1 MRAVKH
7 TPRPADKLSM
17 MRTDARPSAEL
28 EAAHGLAASLRTAL
42 SDVLR
47 GKPEPVRLAIVA
59 VLSGGHLL
67 VDDVPGVGKTLLA
80 KALARSAGGSFRRVQ
95 ATPDLLP
102 SELTGVSVFHLAG
115 NEWEFRP
122 GPLFANVVLV
132 DELNRATPRTQSALL
147 EAMEERQVTVDGVT
161 RPLPLPFFLVATQ
174 NPFETAG
181 TFPLVEG
188 QLDRFTLVTDIGP
201 PDAVTERELLLG
213 AGGEAALDTLT
224 PITDPAELAATIAA
238 VRATYCAPEVAD
250 YTVAL
255 SNATRAHGE
264 IAIGASP
271 RASLALLHA
280 AQACAVLEG
289 REYVVPDDVARLAV
303 PVLAHRLVLR
313 DPASLAEARA
323 LVETILAGIPVPR
336 P

>member
-1 MRAVKH
+1 
-7 TPRPADKLSM
+7 
-17 MRTDARPSAEL
+17 MRTDARPSAAL
-28 EAAHGLAASLRTAL
+28 TDAHRLASDLREALTR
-42 SDVLR
+42 VLR
-47 GKPEPVRLAIVA
+47 GKPEPVRLAV
-59 VLSGGHLL
+59 VTLLSGGHLL

-80 KALARSAGGSFRRVQ
+80 KAMARAAGGSFHRVQ

-147 EAMEERQVTVDGVT
+147 EAMEERQVTVDGVS
-161 RPLPLPFFLVATQ
+161 RPLPHPFFLVATQ

-188 QLDRFTLVTDIGP
+188 QLDRFTLVTEIGP
-201 PDAVTERELLLG
+201 PDADTERELLLG
-213 AGGEAALDTLT
+213 TGGEPALDVME
-224 PITDPAELAATIAA
+224 PVTDPAELATVIAA
-238 VRATYCAPEVAD
+238 VRTVHCAPEVAD

-255 SNATRAHGE
+255 ANATRVHGDV
-264 IAIGASP
+264 AIGASP
-271 RASLALLHA
+271 AR
-280 AQACAVLEG
+280 
-289 REYVVPDDVARLAV
+289 VARAPARRAGARDSRGARVRGARRHRAARAPGARAPARAARPRTPCRRPALV
-303 PVLAHRLVLR
+303 QQVLA
-313 DPASLAEARA
+313 A
-323 LVETILAGIPVPR
+323 LPIPR

>member
-1 MRAVKH
+1 
-7 TPRPADKLSM
+7 M
-17 MRTDARPSAEL
+17 MRTDARPQADLSTV
-28 EAAHGLAASLRTAL
+28 HRLAADLRDGLGA
-42 SDVLR
+42 VLR
-47 GKPEPVRLAIVA
+47 GKPEPVRLAVIA
-59 VLSGGHLL
+59 LLSGGHLL

-80 KALARSAGGSFRRVQ
+80 KAMARAAGGSFRRVQ
-95 ATPDLLP
+95 STPDLLP

-122 GPLFANVVLV
+122 GPLFAHIVLV

-161 RPLPLPFFLVATQ
+161 RALPQPFFLVATQ

-188 QLDRFTLVTDIGP
+188 QLDRFTVVTEIGP

-213 AGGEAALDTLT
+213 AGGESALAELE
-224 PITDPAELAATIAA
+224 PITDPTELIAA
-238 VRATYCAPEVAD
+238 IASVREVFCAPEVAD
-250 YTVAL
+250 YTVAIA
-255 SNATRAHGE
+255 NATRVHGE

-280 AQACAVLEG
+280 AQANAVLEG
-289 REYVVPDDVARLAV
+289 RGYVVPEDIARLAS
-303 PVLAHRLVLR
+303 PVLAHRLILR
-313 DPASLAEARA
+313 DPGRLADARA
-323 LVETILAGIPVPR
+323 VVQRIVGTVAAPR

>member
-1 MRAVKH
+1 
-7 TPRPADKLSM
+7 M
-17 MRTDARPSAEL
+17 MRTDARPQADLSTV
-28 EAAHGLAASLRTAL
+28 HRLAADLRDGLGA
-42 SDVLR
+42 VLR
-47 GKPEPVRLAIVA
+47 GKPEPVRLAVIA
-59 VLSGGHLL
+59 LLSGGHLL

-80 KALARSAGGSFRRVQ
+80 KAMARAAGGSFRRVQ
-95 ATPDLLP
+95 STPDLLP

-122 GPLFANVVLV
+122 GPLFAHIVLV

-161 RPLPLPFFLVATQ
+161 RVLPQPFFLVATQ

-188 QLDRFTLVTDIGP
+188 QLDRFTVVTEIGP

-213 AGGEAALDTLT
+213 AGGESALAELE
-224 PITDPAELAATIAA
+224 PITDPTELIAA
-238 VRATYCAPEVAD
+238 IASVREVFCAPEVAD
-250 YTVAL
+250 YTVAIA
-255 SNATRAHGE
+255 NATRVHGE

-280 AQACAVLEG
+280 AQANAVLEG
-289 REYVVPDDVARLAV
+289 RGYVVPEDIARLAS
-303 PVLAHRLVLR
+303 PVLAHRLILR
-313 DPASLAEARA
+313 DPGRLADARA
-323 LVETILAGIPVPR
+323 VVQRIVGTVAAPR

>member
-1 MRAVKH
+1 
-7 TPRPADKLSM
+7 M
-17 MRTDARPSAEL
+17 MRTDARPHAEL
-28 EAAHGLAASLRTAL
+28 TIAHHLAANLRDGL
-42 SDVLR
+42 SGVLR
-47 GKPEPVRLAIVA
+47 GKPEPVRLAVIA
-59 VLSGGHLL
+59 LLSGGHLL

-80 KALARSAGGSFRRVQ
+80 KAMARAAGGSFRRVQ

-161 RPLPLPFFLVATQ
+161 RALPQPFFLVATQ

-188 QLDRFTLVTDIGP
+188 QLDRFTVVTEIGA
-201 PDAVTERELLLG
+201 PDATTERELLLG
-213 AGGEAALDTLT
+213 TGGESALHALESL
-224 PITDPAELAATIAA
+224 TDPTELAAAIAL
-238 VRATYCAPEVAD
+238 VRGVYCAPEVAD
-250 YTVAL
+250 YTVAI
-255 SNATRAHGE
+255 SNATRVHGE

-280 AQACAVLEG
+280 AQANAVLDG
-289 REYVVPDDVARLAV
+289 REYVVPDDIARLAT

-313 DPASLAEARA
+313 DPGRLADARA
-323 LVETILAGIPVPR
+323 VVALVLSTVPVPR

>member
-1 MRAVKH
+1 
-7 TPRPADKLSM
+7 M
-17 MRTDARPSAEL
+17 MRTDARL
-28 EAAHGLAASLRTAL
+28 EADLTLTHRLAANL
-42 SDVLR
+42 SDGLNEVLR
-47 GKPEPVRLAIVA
+47 GKPEAVRLSVIAL
-59 VLSGGHLL
+59 LSGGHLL

-80 KALARSAGGSFRRVQ
+80 KAMARAAGGSFRRVQ
-95 ATPDLLP
+95 STPDLLP
-102 SELTGVSVFHLAG
+102 TELTGVSVFHLAG

-161 RPLPLPFFLVATQ
+161 RALPQPFFLVATQ

-188 QLDRFTLVTDIGP
+188 QLDRFTVVTEIGP
-201 PDAVTERELLLG
+201 PDPTTERELLLG
-213 AGGEAALDTLT
+213 AGGESALEVLE
-224 PITDPAELAATIAA
+224 PLTDPAELVAAIAS
-238 VRATYCAPEVAD
+238 VRGVHCAPEVAD
-250 YTVAL
+250 YTVAI

-280 AQACAVLEG
+280 AQANAVLEG
-289 REYVVPDDVARLAV
+289 RDYVVPDDVSRLAS
-303 PVLAHRLVLR
+303 PVLAHRLILR
-313 DPASLAEARA
+313 DPGRLADARA
-323 LVETILAGIPVPR
+323 IVQSVVGAVAVPR

>member
-1 MRAVKH
+1 
-7 TPRPADKLSM
+7 M
-17 MRTDARPSAEL
+17 MRTDARPGADLS
-28 EAAHGLAASLRTAL
+28 AAHHLAADLRAGL
-42 SDVLR
+42 NQVLR
-47 GKPEPVRLAIVA
+47 GKPEPIRLAIVA
-59 VLSGGHLL
+59 LLAGGHLL

-80 KALARSAGGSFRRVQ
+80 KTIARAAGGSFRRVQ

-102 SELTGVSVFHLAG
+102 SELTGVSIFHLAG

-147 EAMEERQVTVDGVT
+147 EAMEEHQVTVDGIT
-161 RPLPLPFFLVATQ
+161 RPLPAPFFLVATQ

-188 QLDRFTLVTDIGP
+188 QLDRFTIVTEIGA
-201 PDAVTERELLLG
+201 PDAATERELLLG
-213 AGGEAALDTLT
+213 TGGEHALEALE
-224 PITDPAELAATIAA
+224 PITDPVELAATIAA
-238 VRATYCAPEVAD
+238 VRTTHCAPEVAD
-250 YTVAL
+250 YTVAIA
-255 SNATRAHGE
+255 NATRAHGS

-280 AQACAVLEG
+280 AQAHAVLEN
-289 REYVVPDDVARLAV
+289 RNYVVPDDIARLAV
-303 PVLAHRLVLR
+303 PVFAHRLVLR
-313 DPASLAEARA
+313 DPGRLADARA
-323 LVETILAGIPVPR
+323 LMHTIVQTVPIPR

>member
-1 MRAVKH
+1 
-7 TPRPADKLSM
+7 M
-17 MRTDARPSAEL
+17 MRTDARPRADL
-28 EAAHGLAASLRTAL
+28 TLAHQLAGNLREGLAG
-42 SDVLR
+42 VLR
-47 GKPEPVRLAIVA
+47 GKPEPVRLAVIA
-59 VLSGGHLL
+59 LLSGGHLL

-80 KALARSAGGSFRRVQ
+80 KSMACCAGGSFRRIQ

-161 RPLPLPFFLVATQ
+161 RALPQPFFLVATQ

-188 QLDRFTLVTDIGP
+188 QLDRFTIVTEIGP
-201 PDAVTERELLLG
+201 LDAATERELLLG
-213 AGGEAALDTLT
+213 TGGESALEALQ
-224 PITDPAELAATIAA
+224 PLTDPIQLAAAIAS
-238 VRATYCAPEVAD
+238 VRRVFCSPEVAN

-255 SNATRAHGE
+255 SNATRVHGD

-280 AQACAVLEG
+280 AQAQAVLEG
-289 REYVVPDDVARLAV
+289 RDYVVPDDIARLATH
-303 PVLAHRLVLR
+303 VLAHRLVLR
-313 DPASLAEARA
+313 DPGRLAEARA
-323 LVETILAGIPVPR
+323 LVHAILTAVAVPR

>member
-1 MRAVKH
+1 
-7 TPRPADKLSM
+7 
-17 MRTDARPSAEL
+17 MRTDARPSAAL
-28 EAAHGLAASLRTAL
+28 TDAHRLASDLREALTR
-42 SDVLR
+42 VLR
-47 GKPEPVRLAIVA
+47 GKPEPVRLAV
-59 VLSGGHLL
+59 VTLLSGGHLL

-80 KALARSAGGSFRRVQ
+80 KAMARAAGGSFHRVQ

-147 EAMEERQVTVDGVT
+147 EAMEERQVTVDGVS
-161 RPLPLPFFLVATQ
+161 RPLPHPFFLVATQ

-188 QLDRFTLVTDIGP
+188 QLDRFTLVTEIGP
-201 PDAVTERELLLG
+201 PDADTERELLLG
-213 AGGEAALDTLT
+213 TGGEPALDVME
-224 PITDPAELAATIAA
+224 PVTDPAELAAVIAA
-238 VRATYCAPEVAD
+238 VRTVHCAPEVAD

-255 SNATRAHGE
+255 ANATRVHGDV
-264 IAIGASP
+264 AIGASP

-280 AQACAVLEG
+280 AQAHATLEG
-289 REYVVPDDVARLAV
+289 REYVVPDDIARLAL

-313 DPASLAEARA
+313 DPGRLADGRA
-323 LVETILAGIPVPR
+323 LVQQVLAALLIPR

>member
-1 MRAVKH
+1 
-7 TPRPADKLSM
+7 M
-17 MRTDARPSAEL
+17 MRTDTRPNADL
-28 EAAHGLAASLRTAL
+28 ATAHHLAMTLRDGLTS
-42 SDVLR
+42 VLR
-47 GKPEPVRLAIVA
+47 GKPEPVRLALVA
-59 VLSGGHLL
+59 LLSGGHLL

-80 KALARSAGGSFRRVQ
+80 KALARSVGGSFRRVQ

-102 SELTGVSVFHLAG
+102 SEVTGVSVFHLAG

-161 RPLPLPFFLVATQ
+161 RALPKPFFLVATQ

-188 QLDRFTLVTDIGP
+188 QLDRFTLVIEIGA
-201 PDAVTERELLLG
+201 PDAHTERELLLG
-213 AGGEAALDTLT
+213 TGGEPALDVLE
-224 PITDPAELAATIAA
+224 PLTDPSELARAIAA
-238 VRATYCAPEVAD
+238 VRSTHCAPEVAD
-250 YTVAL
+250 FVVAIA
-255 SNATRAHGE
+255 NATRAHGD

-280 AQACAVLEG
+280 AQAHAVLDD
-289 REYVVPDDVARLAV
+289 RDYVVPDDIARLAV
-303 PVLAHRLVLR
+303 SVLAHRLVLR
-313 DPASLAEARA
+313 DPGRLTEARTVMHT
-323 LVETILAGIPVPR
+323 LLATVPVPR

>member
-1 MRAVKH
+1 
-7 TPRPADKLSM
+7 M
-17 MRTDARPSAEL
+17 MRTDARPDADLAISHRLAAEL
-28 EAAHGLAASLRTAL
+28 RDGLGR
-42 SDVLR
+42 VLR
-47 GKPEPVRLAIVA
+47 GKPEPVRLAV
-59 VLSGGHLL
+59 VTLLSGGHLL
-67 VDDVPGVGKTLLA
+67 LDDVPGVGKTLLA
-80 KALARSAGGSFRRVQ
+80 KALARTAGGSFRRIQ

-147 EAMEERQVTVDGVT
+147 EAMEEHQVTVDGVT
-161 RPLPLPFFLVATQ
+161 RPLPRPFFLIATQ

-188 QLDRFTLVTDIGP
+188 QLDRFTLVTEIGP
-201 PDAVTERELLLG
+201 PDATTERELLLG
-213 AGGEAALDTLT
+213 TGGESALDVLE
-224 PITDPAELAATIAA
+224 PLTDPAELTVAIAA
-238 VRATYCAPEVAD
+238 VRSVYCAVEVAD
-250 YTVAL
+250 YAVAI
-255 SNATRAHGE
+255 SNATRVHNDT
-264 IAIGASP
+264 AIGASP

-280 AQACAVLEG
+280 AQAHAVLEG
-289 REYVVPDDVARLAV
+289 RTYVVPDDVARLAI

-313 DPASLAEARA
+313 DPGRLSDQRT
-323 LVETILAGIPVPR
+323 LVQTVLDAVPAPR

>member
-1 MRAVKH
+1 
-7 TPRPADKLSM
+7 
-17 MRTDARPSAEL
+17 MRTDARPAGAL
-28 EAAHGLAASLRTAL
+28 TDAHRLASDLREGLTR
-42 SDVLR
+42 VLR
-47 GKPEPVRLAIVA
+47 GKPEPVRLAV
-59 VLSGGHLL
+59 VTLLSGGHLL

-80 KALARSAGGSFRRVQ
+80 KAMARAAGGSFGRVQ

-102 SELTGVSVFHLAG
+102 SELTGVSVFHLTG

-147 EAMEERQVTVDGVT
+147 EAMEERQVTVDGVS
-161 RPLPLPFFLVATQ
+161 RPLPQPFFLVATQ

-188 QLDRFTLVTDIGP
+188 QLDRFTLVTEIGP
-201 PDAVTERELLLG
+201 PDADTERELLLG
-213 AGGEAALDTLT
+213 TGGEPALDVME
-224 PITDPAELAATIAA
+224 PVTDPTELANMIAA
-238 VRATYCAPEVAD
+238 VRSVHCAPEVAD

-255 SNATRAHGE
+255 ANATRVHGDV
-264 IAIGASP
+264 AIGASP

-280 AQACAVLEG
+280 AQAQATLEG
-289 REYVVPDDVARLAV
+289 REYVVPDDIARLAL

-313 DPASLAEARA
+313 DPGRLADGRA
-323 LVETILAGIPVPR
+323 LVQEVLTALPAPR

>member
-1 MRAVKH
+1 
-7 TPRPADKLSM
+7 M
-17 MRTDARPSAEL
+17 MRTDARPAAEL
-28 EAAHGLAASLRTAL
+28 ATAHRLAAVLRDGLT
-42 SDVLR
+42 SVLR
-47 GKPEPVRLAIVA
+47 GKPEPVRLAIVSLLA
-59 VLSGGHLL
+59 GGHLL

-80 KALARSAGGSFRRVQ
+80 KALARAAGGSFRRIQ

-161 RPLPLPFFLVATQ
+161 RALPQPFFLVATQ
-174 NPFETAG
+174 NPYETAG

-188 QLDRFTLVTDIGP
+188 QLDRFTLVTEIGP
-201 PDAVTERELLLG
+201 PDATTERELLLG
-213 AGGEAALDTLT
+213 TGGEAALDVLE
-224 PITDPAELAATIAA
+224 PLTDPTELAVAIAA
-238 VRATYCAPEVAD
+238 VRSVYCATEVAD
-250 YTVAL
+250 YTVAV
-255 SNATRAHGE
+255 SNATRVHGDV
-264 IAIGASP
+264 AIGASP

-280 AQACAVLEG
+280 GQAHAVLDG
-289 REYVVPDDVARLAV
+289 RDYVVPDDIARLAV

-313 DPASLAEARA
+313 DPGRLADQRA
-323 LVETILAGIPVPR
+323 LVQTVLGGVPVPR

>member
-1 MRAVKH
+1 MS
-7 TPRPADKLSM
+7 L
-17 MRTDARPSAEL
+17 
-28 EAAHGLAASLRTAL
+28 LA
-42 SDVLR
+42 
-47 GKPEPVRLAIVA
+47 
-59 VLSGGHLL
+59 GGHLL

-80 KALARSAGGSFRRVQ
+80 KSLARACGGSFRRVQ

-147 EAMEERQVTVDGVT
+147 EAMEEHQVTVDGVT
-161 RPLPLPFFLVATQ
+161 RPLPDPFFLVATQ
-174 NPFETAG
+174 NPYETAG

-188 QLDRFTLVTDIGP
+188 QLDRFTLVTEIGP
-201 PDAVTERELLLG
+201 PDATTERELLLG
-213 AGGEAALDTLT
+213 TGGESALEAPDPVDRPDRARRRDPRRCVRSTARPRWPTT
-224 PITDPAELAATIAA
+224 PSPSRD
-238 VRATYCAPEVAD
+238 
-250 YTVAL
+250 
-255 SNATRAHGE
+255 ATRVHADV
-264 IAIGASP
+264 AIGASP

-280 AQACAVLEG
+280 AQAHAVFEG
-289 REYVVPDDVARLAV
+289 REYVVPDDIARLAV

-313 DPASLAEARA
+313 DPGRLADQRA
-323 LVETILAGIPVPR
+323 LVQAVLATVPVPR